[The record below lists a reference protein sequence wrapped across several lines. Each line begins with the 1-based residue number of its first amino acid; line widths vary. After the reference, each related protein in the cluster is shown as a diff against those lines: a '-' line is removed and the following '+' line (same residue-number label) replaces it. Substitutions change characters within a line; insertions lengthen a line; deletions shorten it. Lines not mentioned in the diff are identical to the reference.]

1 MDRNALSYW
10 FPILLKAI
18 DVPVPRTKIIKT
30 DVDFWPVFD
39 DGTPSEKL
47 KDFLA
52 DLQKE
57 VSDFGL
63 PLFMRTGHTSAKHSW
78 KRSCY
83 VESAEE
89 LGKNVFELLEY
100 SAMAMPCLPWD
111 EWVLR
116 EFLDLDTRFTAFWG
130 DMPINNERRYFIKDG
145 EIICR
150 HPYWPPAAFEF
161 AKTSTEK
168 WQDILDKMNS
178 EEAPELE
185 ELTMQVASVF
195 DGAWS
200 LDWAKTKDGDWYAI
214 DMALAGM
221 SYHWPECPN
230 MRQSE

>member
-1 MDRNALSYW
+1 MDKNTLSYW

-30 DVDFWPVFD
+30 DADFWPLFD
-39 DGTPSEKL
+39 GHPAEEANE
-47 KDFLA
+47 FLA
-52 DLQKE
+52 NLQIE

-63 PLFMRTGHTSAKHSW
+63 PLFLRTGHTSAKHSW
-78 KRSCY
+78 KDSCY
-83 VESAEE
+83 VESVKG
-89 LGKNVFELLEY
+89 LSRNVWGLLEY
-100 SAMAMPCLPWD
+100 SAIATPCMPWN

-150 HPYWPPAAFEF
+150 HPYWPPPVFELT
-161 AKTSTEK
+161 KTSTDD
-168 WQDILDKMNS
+168 WRDILEKMNS

-200 LDWAKTKDGDWYAI
+200 LDWAKTKNGDWYAI
-214 DMALAGM
+214 DMALARD
-221 SYHWPECPN
+221 SYHWPECP
-230 MRQSE
+230 RLSAE